1 MILSPKVSI
10 IIPVYNAEKYIHK
23 CIDSILNQTFLDFE
37 IILIDDGSKD
47 TSAKICDE
55 YVLKDSRVK
64 VCHMLNSGV
73 SAARNKGIEL
83 ATGSHITFI
92 DADDW
97 IEDFFLQRFNEILK
111 DDEIDLIVSG
121 YCYEYVSNKPQ
132 QKYSLP
138 NQKAKTKI
146 ELAAVI
152 PELEYNRMLSSV
164 WGKLY
169 RRDIIINNKLV
180 FDTTISF
187 GEDTIF
193 SWSYLLVI
201 NSVAVTNAIGYHYV
215 QYDELTLTKKLYGY
229 DITTKIKDKSYELRK
244 QILEKY
250 DLLPNKKFL
259 NTIQGEYIMMSI
271 LANLSMYDLGFKN
284 DKKYR
289 HEKWLELSNN
299 SYLYDMPS
307 QSRFIKT
314 IQFLLYYKQINV
326 LDLVLKGRNL
336 IVKK

>member
-1 MILSPKVSI
+1 
-10 IIPVYNAEKYIHK
+10 
-23 CIDSILNQTFLDFE
+23 
-37 IILIDDGSKD
+37 
-47 TSAKICDE
+47 
-55 YVLKDSRVK
+55 
-64 VCHMLNSGV
+64 
-73 SAARNKGIEL
+73 
-83 ATGSHITFI
+83 
-92 DADDW
+92 
-97 IEDFFLQRFNEILK
+97 
-111 DDEIDLIVSG
+111 
-121 YCYEYVSNKPQ
+121 
-132 QKYSLP
+132 
-138 NQKAKTKI
+138 
-146 ELAAVI
+146 
-152 PELEYNRMLSSV
+152 
-164 WGKLY
+164 
-169 RRDIIINNKLV
+169 LV